1 MTSAVVLIW
10 SVPSLLFFALL
21 FSFAEQKILWRVS
34 TAPLPHS
41 SATSRN
47 TETHVSGLSSSPLAA
62 PFICSVYQN
71 ESPPDPQYPL
81 HPSPPPKSWWPRV
94 WFSMLEQKVLFLFW
108 KKQTNKKKNNIKQ
121 KHFFFL
127 SLGVNLVE
135 LCHFKRVTLAV
146 YLTCTTTPLAL
157 EDKAYLRQGT
167 LHASP
172 DLLIFS
178 SAYSC
183 SFRQA
188 LPWRNACLKTSAQR
202 GKTAQVWCNIH

>member
-1 MTSAVVLIW
+1 MCCLCC
-10 SVPSLLFFALL
+10 FFALL

-71 ESPPDPQYPL
+71 DPPPPPL

-94 WFSMLEQKVLFLFW
+94 WFSMLEQKVLFLFL
-108 KKQTNKKKNNIKQ
+108 KKQTNKQTTLNKNI
-121 KHFFFL
+121 FFL

-135 LCHFKRVTLAV
+135 LCHFKQVILPV

-172 DLLIFS
+172 DLFIFS

-202 GKTAQVWCNIH
+202 GKTAQVRCNIH